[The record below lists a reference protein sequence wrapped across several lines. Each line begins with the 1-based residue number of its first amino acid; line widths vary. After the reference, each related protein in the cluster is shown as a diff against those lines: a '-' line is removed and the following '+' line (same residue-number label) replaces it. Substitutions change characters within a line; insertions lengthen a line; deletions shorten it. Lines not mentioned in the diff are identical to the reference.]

1 MQRKYNGVTLLYFAV
16 SKGNK
21 KEPIGR
27 GEWNGNYVI
36 FYCKTKHERE
46 MHRKQKGNYA
56 IFYCKKTQ
64 QEKEEMETEIE
75 RELCHNLL

>member
-1 MQRKYNGVTLLYFAV
+1 MHGYLVHANTIRRKKMQRKYNGVTLLYFAV

-46 MHRKQKGNYA
+46 MHRK
-56 IFYCKKTQ
+56 
-64 QEKEEMETEIE
+64 
-75 RELCHNLL
+75 

>member
-21 KEPIGR
+21 KEQIGR

-36 FYCKTKHERE
+36 FYCKTKHEGE
-46 MHRKQKGNYA
+46 MHRK
-56 IFYCKKTQ
+56 
-64 QEKEEMETEIE
+64 
-75 RELCHNLL
+75 